1 MMTPMNPTV
10 SNPVSNPL
18 VEAMAA
24 SWALLLG
31 FGILMLGDGLQGTLL
46 AVRAHREGFPTA
58 VTGLV
63 MSSFYAG
70 FLGGTLWAPGIVRR
84 VGHIRVFAALAALA
98 SASILV
104 HAAWVHPATWFA
116 LRLLSGFC
124 FSGLYIVAESW
135 LNDRTSNETRGQLL
149 SVYMVIT
156 YLAVGGG
163 QLFLNLADPSG
174 YPLFVLASVLISV
187 AVVPLLLAAT
197 PAPSFEESS
206 SVKLADLYGLSP
218 LGVFGMFA
226 VGLAGAA
233 IFSLGPVYAGL
244 LGLDTAGISYFMLAP
259 VAATVLLQ
267 WPIGRL
273 SDHFDRRLVIVM
285 VTFVASAAAVACIYA
300 MRISTFHGIIMFG
313 LFGGFSLPM
322 YALCVA
328 HTNDHLRPEQMV
340 AASGGLILAGGI
352 GAVIGPLGIALA
364 MDVSAHWFFATLAI
378 VHAVI
383 GLFALLRMGLRKAKP
398 LEQQGHHAPA
408 ALLRSRR
415 MAQSI
420 QEHLRDD
427 FPDSEPPG
435 PG

>member
-1 MMTPMNPTV
+1 MNKPTSTPLTTAIA
-10 SNPVSNPL
+10 S
-18 VEAMAA
+18 

-46 AVRAHREGFPTA
+46 AVRAYREGFPTA

-98 SASILV
+98 SAGILV
-104 HAAWVHPATWFA
+104 HAAFVHPVAWVA

-135 LNDRTSNETRGQLL
+135 LNDSASNQTRGQLL

-163 QLFLNLADPSG
+163 QLFLNLADPAG
-174 YPLFVLASVLISV
+174 YPLFVLTSVLISV
-187 AVVPLLLAAT
+187 AVVPLLLSAT
-197 PAPSFEESS
+197 PAPRFEESN
-206 SVKLADLYGLSP
+206 SVKLSDLYRISP

-226 VGLAGAA
+226 VGLVTAA

-259 VAATVLLQ
+259 VVATVLLQ

-273 SDHFDRRLVIVM
+273 SDRFDRRLVILV
-285 VTFVASAAAVACIYA
+285 VTVIASAAAVMCIYA
-300 MRISTFHGIIMFG
+300 GRISTLHVTVMFA

-328 HTNDHLRPEQMV
+328 HTNDHLSPAQMV
-340 AASGGLILAGGI
+340 AASSGLVLAGGI

-364 MDVSAHWFFATLAI
+364 MDISTDWFFGALAI
-378 VHAVI
+378 VHAGIAV
-383 GLFALLRMGLRKAKP
+383 FALLRMLIREAKP
-398 LEQQGHHAPA
+398 LDQQGYHAPA
-408 ALLRSRR
+408 TLLRSRR
-415 MAQSI
+415 MAESI
-420 QEHLRDD
+420 QAHLRDD
-427 FPDSEPPG
+427 FPNPE
-435 PG
+435 

>member
-1 MMTPMNPTV
+1 MNKPTSTPLTTAIA
-10 SNPVSNPL
+10 S
-18 VEAMAA
+18 

-46 AVRAHREGFPTA
+46 AVRAYREGFPTA

-98 SASILV
+98 SAGILV
-104 HAAWVHPATWFA
+104 HAAFVHPVAWVA

-135 LNDRTSNETRGQLL
+135 LNDSASNQTRGQLL

-163 QLFLNLADPSG
+163 QLFLNLADPAG
-174 YPLFVLASVLISV
+174 YPLFVLTSVLISV
-187 AVVPLLLAAT
+187 AVVPLLLSAT
-197 PAPSFEESS
+197 PAPRFEESN
-206 SVKLADLYGLSP
+206 SVKLSDLYRISP

-226 VGLAGAA
+226 VGLVTAA
-233 IFSLGPVYAGL
+233 IFALGPVYAGL

-259 VAATVLLQ
+259 VVATVLLQ

-273 SDHFDRRLVIVM
+273 SDRFDRRLVILV
-285 VTFVASAAAVACIYA
+285 VTVIASAAAVMCIYA
-300 MRISTFHGIIMFG
+300 GRISTLHVTVMFG

-328 HTNDHLRPEQMV
+328 HTNDHLSPAQMV
-340 AASGGLILAGGI
+340 AASSGLVLAGGI

-364 MDVSAHWFFATLAI
+364 MDISTDWFFGALAI
-378 VHAVI
+378 VHAGIAV
-383 GLFALLRMGLRKAKP
+383 FALLRMLIREAKP
-398 LEQQGHHAPA
+398 LEQQGYHAPA
-408 ALLRSRR
+408 TLLRSRR
-415 MAQSI
+415 MAESI
-420 QEHLRDD
+420 QAHLRDD
-427 FPDSEPPG
+427 FPNPE
-435 PG
+435 

>member
-1 MMTPMNPTV
+1 MNKPTSTPLTTAIA
-10 SNPVSNPL
+10 S
-18 VEAMAA
+18 

-46 AVRAHREGFPTA
+46 AVRAYREGFPTA

-98 SASILV
+98 SAGILV
-104 HAAWVHPATWFA
+104 HAAFVHPVAWVA

-135 LNDRTSNETRGQLL
+135 LNDSASNQTRGQLL

-163 QLFLNLADPSG
+163 QLFLNLADPVG
-174 YPLFVLASVLISV
+174 YPLFVLTSVLISV
-187 AVVPLLLAAT
+187 AVVPLLLSAT
-197 PAPSFEESS
+197 PAPRFEESN
-206 SVKLADLYGLSP
+206 SVKLSDLYRISP

-226 VGLAGAA
+226 VGLVTAA

-259 VAATVLLQ
+259 VVATVLLQ

-273 SDHFDRRLVIVM
+273 SDRFDRRLVILV
-285 VTFVASAAAVACIYA
+285 VTVIASAAAVMCIYA
-300 MRISTFHGIIMFG
+300 GRISTPPCYRHVCPVRRVFTAHVRAVRGPHQRSFKPGADGGGQQRAGACRRHRRGHRATRNRTGDGYFHGLVFRGAGNRACRYRGVCAAPHADTRSQTAGAAG
-313 LFGGFSLPM
+313 LSRAGH
-322 YALCVA
+322 V
-328 HTNDHLRPEQMV
+328 TT
-340 AASGGLILAGGI
+340 LAPHGGI
-352 GAVIGPLGIALA
+352 
-364 MDVSAHWFFATLAI
+364 D
-378 VHAVI
+378 
-383 GLFALLRMGLRKAKP
+383 
-398 LEQQGHHAPA
+398 
-408 ALLRSRR
+408 
-415 MAQSI
+415 
-420 QEHLRDD
+420 
-427 FPDSEPPG
+427 PG
-435 PG
+435 TPSG